1 MTKSYTKYFDN
12 CKAVF
17 QGGGCKAVAY
27 VGAYEEAYARG
38 VFFSELSGASAGAL
52 IAALIAAGAKPDYLR
67 KVVME
72 LDFSQFVTDYQ
83 KPGWFEKRMMK
94 YGVKDKSF
102 DKYTDYISISAL
114 KNNYGI
120 FDMKKIYTFVNDHLK
135 TLSGKDILT
144 FQDLTPDLHIVCADL
159 YTHKIKT
166 WNRKKTPEESVAK
179 AVCCSCAIPIFF
191 KPVDGRYVDGGVLC
205 NLPNFIFADEPNY
218 NKILSFRFKTTSEV
232 DGIKN
237 FADYCKA
244 LGETVV
250 EGSDKMHELLNL
262 ESYDISIEVNDITAT
277 DFDKLTEEKKIE
289 LMDNGRKATEEFFK
303 TESVYSFSQYQ
314 KRGRSLTTM
323 EQVWSLVAYL
333 GYDIHKEII
342 VSCDDTYWS
351 WYLFPTMLKWVNN
364 GSDITVYTVVNSTC
378 DKNEES
384 RRRVLKAL
392 GINLIE
398 NNDPL
403 SFKGFFFKGQD
414 HWKGVSF
421 DKNQGD
427 AVDAKFYSDWLD
439 SRMIG
444 AWVSKLHNGENSTTV
459 KTGVKVRT
467 IRPDDIIRLLKNDPI
482 YATATMKFQNIKVT
496 DVVFMNPFIR
506 ALKYKQIGN
515 MFELY
520 QSSPFDIA
528 PFSPTTLVLPN
539 KKESIIGPP
548 VVEYKN
554 GKYYVIE
561 GNTRF
566 VYAYRHGIESLNVL
580 VVSNVTTPLP
590 CNEQSVVTVDKVLL
604 SDRKVEGS
612 KRYGQFDYSTFRHIE
627 ACLRPNDTYLM

>member
-1 MTKSYTKYFDN
+1 MTYTKYFDN

-17 QGGGCKAVAY
+17 QGGGCKAIAY

-52 IAALIAAGAKPDYLR
+52 VAALIAAGAKPEDL
-67 KVVME
+67 KNIVME
-72 LDFSQFVTDYQ
+72 LDFSQFTTDYE
-83 KPGWFEKRMMK
+83 KPGWFEKFK
-94 YGVKDKSF
+94 LKFGVKDKSF
-102 DKYTDYISISAL
+102 DKYADYISFSAL
-114 KNNYGI
+114 KKNYGI
-120 FDMKKIYTFVNDHLK
+120 FDMKKIYTFVNNHLK
-135 TLSGKDILT
+135 ELTGKEVLT

-159 YTHKIKT
+159 FTHKIKT
-166 WNRKKTPEESVAK
+166 WNRKKTPDESVAK
-179 AVCCSCAIPIFF
+179 AVCCSCAIPFFF

-218 NKILSFRFKTTSEV
+218 NKILSFRFKTTTETDSI
-232 DGIKN
+232 GN
-237 FADYCKA
+237 FVDYCKA

-250 EGSDKMHELLNL
+250 DGSDKMHELLNL
-262 ESYDISIEVNDITAT
+262 ETYDISITVDGITAT
-277 DFDKLTEEKKIE
+277 DFDKLSDEKKQE
-289 LMDNGRKATEEFFK
+289 LMKNGREATNEFFK

-333 GYDIHKEII
+333 GYELHKEIL
-342 VSCDDTYWS
+342 VSCEDTYWS
-351 WYLFPTMLKWVNN
+351 WYLFPTILKWVNN
-364 GSDITVYTVVNSTC
+364 GSDITVYTVENSTC

-384 RRRVLKAL
+384 RRRMLNAL
-392 GINLIE
+392 GVNLIVNKE
-398 NNDPL
+398 SL

-427 AVDAKFYSDWLD
+427 TVDAKFYSDWLD

-444 AWVSKLHNGENSTTV
+444 AWVSKLHNGQKSKV
-459 KTGVKVRT
+459 CKTGVKIRT
-467 IRPDDIIRLLKNDPI
+467 IMPDDIIKLLKNDPI
-482 YATATMKFQNIKVT
+482 YASATMKFQNIKVK

-520 QSSPFDIA
+520 QSSPFDIT
-528 PFSPTTLVLPN
+528 PFSPTTLVFPD
-539 KKESIIGPP
+539 KKESIVGPP
-548 VVEYKN
+548 VLEYKK

-566 VYAYRHGIESLNVL
+566 VYAYRHGIESLNAL
-580 VVSNVTTPLP
+580 VVSGVTTPLP

-612 KRYGQFDYSTFRHIE
+612 KRYGEFDYSTFRHIE
-627 ACLRPNDTYLM
+627 ACLRPSDTYLM